1 MTDQLPLPTNRGTT
15 RIVQVDPRS
24 VRLSPLNPRAATPH
38 TPESVAALADEIR
51 DVGQINDAHGEIASD
66 GTIELLAGSRRREAC
81 IIAGT
86 ELRVR
91 VHAELARDK
100 AIALAYRD
108 DREALPVS
116 FWDLSAGWAD
126 MLGRGVVKTEA
137 ALSRMV
143 GVDKSTMNRGLAF
156 QKAPPTILDAFA
168 DRREVSLSQW
178 TELAP
183 LIENEETRQRL
194 IERAGLVIS
203 KGYGAAR
210 VAAELKAA
218 AGNKLEI
225 KAVEVRNR
233 HDRIIATI
241 LPDHRGGFTI
251 KVKAMAEAHPT
262 YRLDHAKLIHERF
275 VELVKT
281 WFDRDV

>member
-1 MTDQLPLPTNRGTT
+1 MTDQLPLPTNRATT
-15 RIVQVDPRS
+15 RIVHLDPTS

-51 DVGQINDAHGEIASD
+51 EVGQINDAHGETASD

-81 IIAGT
+81 IAAGT

-91 VHAELARDK
+91 VHPDLPRDK
-100 AIALAYRD
+100 AIAIAYRD

-116 FWDLSAGWAD
+116 FWDLSTGWAR
-126 MLGRGVVKTEA
+126 MLDDGVVKTEL
-137 ALSRMV
+137 ALAKVV

-156 QKAPPTILDAFA
+156 QKAPSAILDAFA
-168 DRREVSLSQW
+168 DRRAISLSQW

-183 LIENEETRQRL
+183 LVENDDTRQRL
-194 IERAGLVIS
+194 IERAGLVIG
-203 KGYGAAR
+203 KGYNATR

-218 AGNKLEI
+218 AANKVEI
-225 KAVEVRNR
+225 RAVEVRNR

-241 LPDHRGGFTI
+241 LPDHRSGFTI
-251 KVKAMAEAHPT
+251 KVKSMAEAHPS
-262 YRLDHAKLIHERF
+262 YRLEHTKLIHERF
-275 VELVKT
+275 VEVVKT